1 MSGCN
6 QIDCSGCSKKR
17 GRDPTNEEVDNKVTK
32 NNEDSVET
40 FQDDHVNQV
49 LQDLSSQVTYVTGPQ
64 DSRKYVQIHLA
75 SENKKTD
82 EELITILSNNLQQS
96 DPNIIFYI
104 AGFKSV
110 RFNNSHDKD
119 NKIIYGCDVCIFTIA
134 KALIAQLIA
143 RNIKQIYYFIGNW
156 SQDDKFLISS
166 NKPDSDE
173 IAKINREGME
183 MPFETCLLNLET
195 M

>member
-1 MSGCN
+1 M
-6 QIDCSGCSKKR
+6 DCSGCSKKR
-17 GRDPTNEEVDNKVTK
+17 GRDPTNEVQDNKVTK
-32 NNEDSVET
+32 NLEDLDGTVKDEY
-40 FQDDHVNQV
+40 VNQI
-49 LQDLSSQVTYVTGPQ
+49 LKDLSSQVTYVTGPQ
-64 DSRKYVQIHLA
+64 DSRKYFQIHLA
-75 SENKKTD
+75 SENEKTD
-82 EELITILSNNLQQS
+82 EELIAILSNNLQQS
-96 DPNIIFYI
+96 NQNIIFYI

-110 RFNNSHDKD
+110 RLNNYQDKD
-119 NKIIYGCDVCIFTIA
+119 NKIIYGCDVCTFTIA

-173 IAKINREGME
+173 IAKINREGIE

>member
-1 MSGCN
+1 MSTCN
-6 QIDCSGCSKKR
+6 EMDCSGCSKKR
-17 GRDPTNEEVDNKVTK
+17 CRDVTNEVLDNKVTK
-32 NNEDSVET
+32 NLEDLEGT
-40 FQDDHVNQV
+40 FKDDYVNQI

-64 DSRKYVQIHLA
+64 NSRNYFQIHLA
-75 SENKKTD
+75 SENEKTD
-82 EELITILSNNLQQS
+82 QELIAILSNNLQQS
-96 DPNIIFYI
+96 DANYIFYI
-104 AGFKSV
+104 AGFKSQ
-110 RFNNSHDKD
+110 RLDNYQTINDK
-119 NKIIYGCDVCIFTIA
+119 IVYQCDVCTFTIA

-143 RNIKQIYYFIGNW
+143 RNIKQIYYSIGNW

-166 NKPDSDE
+166 NKPHSDE